1 MTSPYHAVIFDFG
14 GVLTTSPVQAMREFC
29 EGNDVPW
36 EAVRPLLGSHQGAW
50 SRFETNA
57 TSQAEFVAAFEDECA
72 AVGHS
77 IDGSRFL
84 SGFFGGMRLRDE
96 MVAIVRALRGLV
108 KVGCITNNVQ
118 AGSHGRLIAF
128 EDLFDVVIESSKVG
142 MRKPSP
148 EIYLLACDRLG
159 VKPEEA
165 IFLDDFGVNLKAARA
180 LGMATIKVDETD
192 QAIGQLEQLLGIT
205 LPRPA
210 SPDASTPG
218 QPDTAGSHSRPA

>member
-1 MTSPYHAVIFDFG
+1 MTSPYRAVIFDFG
-14 GVLTTSPVQAMREFC
+14 GVLTTSPVQAMRAFC
-29 EGNDVPW
+29 EGDGVPW
-36 EAVRPLLGSHQGAW
+36 DVVRPLLGSHEGAW

-57 TSQAEFVAAFEDECA
+57 ISRAEFVTAFEGECA
-72 AVGHS
+72 AVGHA
-77 IDGSRFL
+77 IDGGRFL

-96 MVAIVRALRGLV
+96 MVAVVRALRGQL

-118 AGSHGRLIAF
+118 AGTHGRLVAF

-159 VKPEEA
+159 VRPDEA

-192 QAIGQLEQLLGIT
+192 RAIEELEQLLK
-205 LPRPA
+205 L
-210 SPDASTPG
+210 
-218 QPDTAGSHSRPA
+218 TARSLRS

>member
-1 MTSPYHAVIFDFG
+1 MSSSYRAVIFDFG

-29 EGNDVPW
+29 EGDGVPW

-50 SRFETNA
+50 SRFETSA
-57 TSQAEFVAAFEDECA
+57 ISQAEFITAFEGECA
-72 AVGHS
+72 AAGHA
-77 IDGSRFL
+77 IDGNRFL
-84 SGFFGGMRLRDE
+84 AGFFGGMRLRDD
-96 MVAIVRALRGLV
+96 MVTVVRTLRGQL

-118 AGSHGRLIAF
+118 AGTRGRLIAF
-128 EDLFDVVIESSKVG
+128 EDLFDVVIESSKAG

-148 EIYLLACDRLG
+148 EIYLLACEQLG

-192 QAIGQLEQLLGIT
+192 GAIKELEQLLGIA
-205 LPRPA
+205 LRA
-210 SPDASTPG
+210 RSS
-218 QPDTAGSHSRPA
+218 